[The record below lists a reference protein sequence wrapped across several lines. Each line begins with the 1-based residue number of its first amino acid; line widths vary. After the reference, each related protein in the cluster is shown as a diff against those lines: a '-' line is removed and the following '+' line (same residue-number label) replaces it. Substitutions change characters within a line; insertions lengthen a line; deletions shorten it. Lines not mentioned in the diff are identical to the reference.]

1 MTCRGWKEAH
11 GLGIS
16 VKCVYD
22 DSNDGRAQSFVL
34 VILVSAAVG
43 MISGVGEADAETE

>member
-1 MTCRGWKEAH
+1 M
-11 GLGIS
+11 
-16 VKCVYD
+16 KCVYG
-22 DSNDGRAQSFVL
+22 DSNGGRAQSFVL

>member
-16 VKCVYD
+16 VKCVYG
-22 DSNDGRAQSFVL
+22 DSNGGRAQSFVL